1 MDPMSSPRPRAPQT
15 ALSERACLP
24 RPVLRQQP
32 VPSADGAR
40 APCEFISLSKRF
52 GALRSQSPE
61 LSTSHLHPCT
71 SAVITDF
78 LDTLICLKR
87 RVRSQ
92 SRGVAEA
99 PVRRAVVSAVLR
111 LAPLAG
117 TQGAGGGGG
126 DSHSGGA
133 AATAVRGTRERASR
147 LRGPF
152 GRPAQPLTEKM
163 ALTFSVIVDS
173 QPG

>member
-61 LSTSHLHPCT
+61 LSTSHLHLCT

-87 RVRSQ
+87 RARSQ

-99 PVRRAVVSAVLR
+99 PVRRAVVSAVLW

-117 TQGAGGGGG
+117 TQGAGGGGEQPLRG
-126 DSHSGGA
+126 CRCHGCEGCQGA
-133 AATAVRGTRERASR
+133 CVTAQGPVWAPCAATDGEDGFNVQR
-147 LRGPF
+147 
-152 GRPAQPLTEKM
+152 
-163 ALTFSVIVDS
+163 DC
-173 QPG
+173 